1 MKRSLLLVAL
11 SLVVLAVPTVASACD
26 YICESAFRPC
36 VYEVNTDS
44 VCEFRDNVCW
54 MTYVCEEP
62 GRQQALLSAKYQIAS
77 VEIERF
83 TPVDTRDSAVRVA
96 SVQPDTATPR
106 K

>member
-1 MKRSLLLVAL
+1 MKRSLLLVVL
-11 SLVVLAVPTVASACD
+11 TLLVLAVPTTASACD

-44 VCEFRDNVCW
+44 YCEFRDNVCW
-54 MTYVCEEP
+54 MTYFPCRS
-62 GRQQALLSAKYQIAS
+62 GNGQQDLLSAKYQIAS

-83 TPVDTRDSAVRVA
+83 EPVETRDSAVRVA
-96 SVQPDTATPR
+96 SNVDPTPQ